1 MDRGDTLVV
10 GVYKRHFRA
19 GHFTLITG
27 LVDYV
32 GKETAETIAIFVWS
46 LRQSNIT
53 WLVALASMCGASEHK
68 QAL

>member
-1 MDRGDTLVV
+1 MDMGDALVV

-19 GHFTLITG
+19 AHFTLITT

-32 GKETAETIAIFVWS
+32 GKETAETIAIFVGS